1 MEQLSKIQAEAVAY
15 MDGAML
21 VLADAGSGK
30 TRVLTERIYRLAS
43 VTKRQ
48 ILALTFTNKAGEEIK
63 SRIKDMGDD
72 ISKKIFVGTFHTF
85 CMHVLETHGAGIG
98 SQHGT
103 QIFSETKDLMVI
115 AAETIEKIP
124 SYYQSYIRKSG
135 TEKEHICRERLS
147 FVSNIKKNFISTE
160 TLHRCYSEEDIA
172 FYEIYNSLLHEQ
184 HSIDFDDLLL
194 LTYELFQSK
203 PHITRLYRRNYE
215 YICID
220 EAQDLNKAQYMVLR
234 ALTGN
239 DHKQVMMVGDSK
251 QSIYAFNGASS
262 DYMNVKFKKDF
273 APVKEFRLS
282 ENYRSAQK
290 IVDYANKLFPEL
302 TSTSKMAFEGCLYEK
317 GCEDVEYEAK
327 LVITLIKRL
336 LTGGGTHYFE
346 GTMTT
351 DRICVLARNQ
361 YLLSPIEEK
370 LKENGIEYYFKTT
383 SKRFDFSSDI
393 GKTLYLSL
401 MVRINPADNLHLK
414 DLSEI
419 ADKCKGKDF
428 PESNEVYAQVYK
440 GIMAVNDDGS
450 NMSKILE
457 SIRKV
462 IIEKG
467 SKDEEMRV
475 GYEEIAEIERQ
486 WKNFVK
492 STSTPTIQS
501 FRNTLALGQSF
512 LKEEIHGIALSTV
525 HTMKGQEKDVVFLIG
540 LDDNTFP
547 DYRAVR
553 SGGEAMKQEKNNLY
567 VAITRA
573 KRILIIT
580 YPKTR
585 IMPWGDISQR
595 KRSSLLPPI

>member
-1 MEQLSKIQAEAVAY
+1 
-15 MDGAML
+15 
-21 VLADAGSGK
+21 
-30 TRVLTERIYRLAS
+30 
-43 VTKRQ
+43 
-48 ILALTFTNKAGEEIK
+48 
-63 SRIKDMGDD
+63 
-72 ISKKIFVGTFHTF
+72 
-85 CMHVLETHGAGIG
+85 
-98 SQHGT
+98 
-103 QIFSETKDLMVI
+103 
-115 AAETIEKIP
+115 
-124 SYYQSYIRKSG
+124 
-135 TEKEHICRERLS
+135 
-147 FVSNIKKNFISTE
+147 
-160 TLHRCYSEEDIA
+160 
-172 FYEIYNSLLHEQ
+172 
-184 HSIDFDDLLL
+184 
-194 LTYELFQSK
+194 
-203 PHITRLYRRNYE
+203 
-215 YICID
+215 
-220 EAQDLNKAQYMVLR
+220 
-234 ALTGN
+234 
-239 DHKQVMMVGDSK
+239 
-251 QSIYAFNGASS
+251 
-262 DYMNVKFKKDF
+262 
-273 APVKEFRLS
+273 
-282 ENYRSAQK
+282 
-290 IVDYANKLFPEL
+290 
-302 TSTSKMAFEGCLYEK
+302 
-317 GCEDVEYEAK
+317 
-327 LVITLIKRL
+327 
-336 LTGGGTHYFE
+336 
-346 GTMTT
+346 MTT

-501 FRNTLALGQSF
+501 FRNALALGQSF